1 MAGLLKDIRGQ
12 DWILGKLV
20 SACRNH
26 HLPHALLF
34 TGPSGVGRK
43 KSAWALSQILLCPQA
58 QKPCGKC
65 PSCRRVA
72 GQNTESVL
80 LIEPQTLHIKI
91 ESIRSILK
99 FVSLQSF
106 APARVIIIDS
116 AHQMNVQA
124 AGCLL
129 KILEE
134 PPGDVYF
141 ILISSHPSS
150 LPVTIRSRTQMFR
163 FSPLKKKDMPI
174 HREDWMVQ
182 AAHGRMDQIQKWEEN
197 QSLRKKS
204 FELLKAMLLN
214 QPLAAFQD
222 LGDLLKKREEAL
234 FVCLCWQQI
243 FRDGRMSQ
251 VDPQNLIH
259 SDQKEMTALLK
270 NLPPSFLEECF
281 VKTLQTEQDIKSYLD
296 SKMLFDHLCLQI
308 KHQVRK
314 AG

>member
-1 MAGLLKDIRGQ
+1 MALAQ
-12 DWILGKLV
+12 M
-20 SACRNH
+20 
-26 HLPHALLF
+26 
-34 TGPSGVGRK
+34 
-43 KSAWALSQILLCPQA
+43 LLCPQGK
-58 QKPCGKC
+58 KPCGTC
-65 PSCRRVA
+65 PSCLRVA
-72 GQNTESVL
+72 GQNSESVL

-106 APARVIIIDS
+106 APARVIVIDS

-124 AGCLL
+124 SGCLL

-134 PPGDVYF
+134 PPKDVYF

-163 FSPLKKKDMPI
+163 FSPLQKKDMPQ

-197 QSLRKKS
+197 QSLRKQA
-204 FELLKAMLLN
+204 FELLKGVLLN

-222 LGDLLKKREEAL
+222 LGDLLKSREEAL

-251 VDPQNLIH
+251 VDPENLIH
-259 SDQKEMTALLK
+259 SDQMEMINRLK
-270 NLPPSFLEECF
+270 TLSPAFLEECF
-281 VKTLQTEQDIKSYLD
+281 LKTLNMEQDIKSYLD

-308 KHQVRK
+308 KHQMRK
-314 AG
+314 AV